1 MIFLSVDILTTFLGG
16 EGLIWGKIDDF
27 RGGKGMGGKGR
38 EGEGR
43 GGEGREVPDDRLKWD
58 ELPS

>member
-1 MIFLSVDILTTFLGG
+1 
-16 EGLIWGKIDDF
+16 
-27 RGGKGMGGKGR
+27 MGGKGR